1 MATIKI
7 TIHNGKIT
15 TEATGYK
22 GSACQGPLG
31 GLMEALGGKVE
42 SELVTEE
49 GALPEEPLCN
59 QEQEEIQA

>member
-15 TEATGYK
+15 TEATGYR
-22 GSACQGPLG
+22 GSACQGPLN
-31 GLMEALGGKVE
+31 GLMEALGGKIE
-42 SELVTEE
+42 SETVTEE
-49 GALPEEPLCN
+49 GALPDETVYN